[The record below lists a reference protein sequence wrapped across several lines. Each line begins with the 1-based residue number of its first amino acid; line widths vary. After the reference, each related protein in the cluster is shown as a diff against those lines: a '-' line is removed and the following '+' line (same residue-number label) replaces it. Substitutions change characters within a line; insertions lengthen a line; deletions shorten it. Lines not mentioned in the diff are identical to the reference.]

1 MWTGSIRGIDTL
13 MGRRTDAPG
22 LSVAVIDDVELISA
36 GVEGLLAQT
45 DGISV
50 CSVEHPSQLDEP
62 VDVALFDWFARPTGF
77 PDGIDALLD
86 HDGLGSVA
94 IYTWWTTPGLID
106 VAARKGVKG
115 YLSKRLGAEALVEA
129 LHAVARHSEM
139 VVASASENGGDILR
153 LGAADAL
160 TARESQVLAMLVDGR
175 SNRQIAESLF
185 VSVDTIKTHLRSIYR
200 KLGVNNRTQAVVR
213 TLEGGF

>member
-1 MWTGSIRGIDTL
+1 MA
-13 MGRRTDAPG
+13 RRTGAPPMR
-22 LSVAVIDDVELISA
+22 VAVIDDVELIAA
-36 GVEGLLAQT
+36 GVEGLLAQV
-45 DGISV
+45 DEIVVSSV
-50 CSVEHPSQLDEP
+50 DHPSRLEEP
-62 VDVALFDWFARPTGF
+62 VDVALFDWFARPSAF
-77 PDGIDALLD
+77 PDGIDALLE
-86 HDGLGSVA
+86 HDALGSVA

-115 YLSKRLGAEALVEA
+115 YLSKRLGADALVEA
-129 LHAVARHSEM
+129 LQAVCRHSEM

-185 VSVDTIKTHLRSIYR
+185 VGVDTVKTHLRSIYR